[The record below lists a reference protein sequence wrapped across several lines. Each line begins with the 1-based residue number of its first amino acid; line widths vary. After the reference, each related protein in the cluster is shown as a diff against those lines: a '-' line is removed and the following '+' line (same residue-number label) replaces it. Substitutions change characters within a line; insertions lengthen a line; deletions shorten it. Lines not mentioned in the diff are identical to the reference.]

1 MIPNAVFEAASR
13 ELLKSA
19 RPPLAVPTCPACV
32 AQRTH
37 TPAEWKNH
45 PLAGHGFTPETG
57 WSLSEAKAASEAE
70 RAKALTPSNV
80 TLKSQQTRPE
90 VK

>member
-1 MIPNAVFEAASR
+1 MSNTMNALFASSER
-13 ELLKSA
+13 LKTA
-19 RPPLAVPTCPACV
+19 RPPLAVPTCAACRE
-32 AQRTH
+32 QRTH

-57 WSLSEAKAASEAE
+57 WSHSEAKRLHFMEVESANAKRAALA
-70 RAKALTPSNV
+70 AT
-80 TLKSQQTRPE
+80 PE